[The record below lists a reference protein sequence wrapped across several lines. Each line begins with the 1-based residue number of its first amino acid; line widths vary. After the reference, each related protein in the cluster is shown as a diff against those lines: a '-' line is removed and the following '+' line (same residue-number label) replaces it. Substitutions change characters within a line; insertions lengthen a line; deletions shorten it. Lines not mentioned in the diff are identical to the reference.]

1 MKLKKSKL
9 LSILLA
15 LLLVAS
21 LLGGCGQTASDQSEE
36 SGEEPAAPEN
46 PRVIMATTT
55 STENSGLLDYLL
67 PIFEEDTGYQ
77 VEVIAVGTGKALQMG
92 KDGEAD
98 VLLVHSKADE
108 EAFVAEGHGLERFD
122 VMYNDFIIIGP
133 KDDPA
138 KIGEI
143 AANDVVKALKAIAE
157 SQSVFVS
164 RADESGT
171 HKKELECWKQ
181 ANIEPQGDW
190 YIEAGKGMGD
200 VIQMAEEM
208 NGYELSDRG
217 TYLSMKDNIGLEILV
232 EGDERLFNQYGVI
245 AVNPEKNDQIN
256 AEGAQ
261 AFVDWILS
269 EKAQNLIAEFGKE
282 EYGQSLFIPNAKKK

>member
-1 MKLKKSKL
+1 MKFKKSKIW
-9 LSILLA
+9 SILLA
-15 LLLVAS
+15 LLLVVS
-21 LLGGCGQTASDQSEE
+21 LLGGCGQAPSESPE
-36 SGEEPAAPEN
+36 DTGEEPAAPEN

-67 PIFEEDTGYQ
+67 PVFEEDTGYQ
-77 VEVIAVGTGKALQMG
+77 VEVVAVGTGKALQMG
-92 KDGEAD
+92 EDGEAD
-98 VLLVHSKADE
+98 VLLVHAKESE
-108 EAFVAEGHGLERFD
+108 EEFVAAGHGLERFD

-143 AANDVVKALKAIAE
+143 ASNDVVKALEAISE

-164 RADESGT
+164 RGDDSGT
-171 HKKELECWKQ
+171 HKKELACWKQ

-190 YIEAGKGMGD
+190 YVEAGKGMGD

-208 NGYELSDRG
+208 NGYTLSDRA
-217 TYLSMKDNIGLEILV
+217 TYLSMRENIGLEILV
-232 EGDERLFNQYGVI
+232 EGDEQLFNQYGVI
-245 AVNPEKNDQIN
+245 AVNPDKNDQIN

-269 EKAQNLIAEFGKE
+269 EKAQKLIAEFGQE
-282 EYGQSLFIPNAKKK
+282 EYGQSLFIPNANK